1 MDALRAR
8 HKQEQR
14 DLVARVTA
22 MKKQALKKT
31 RRLVNSQCAQMEM
44 DLQAQHQREV
54 AELAGDADDVLPEML
69 LLAIDAP
76 APESAPESAPQ
87 STPSAPA
94 GDQTAPKKRNRA
106 KERLAKRQAEVDAV
120 RAQAQAEAADAVDYR
135 AIEQESMAQLLRTQ
149 NLELKEIQ
157 PDGHCLFR
165 SLQDQLQVRHD
176 IEVSVEAL
184 RKQAADYIR
193 AHPDDFVPYL
203 FDEQTMALR
212 DIGEYTAELESTAM
226 WGLDME
232 IMALAQVYGC
242 PVRVLVA
249 GSAPLTFNEAAEA
262 PRLTVAFYKHSYGLG
277 EHYNLCR

>member
-54 AELAGDADDVLPEML
+54 AELAGAAADVLPETL
-69 LLAIDAP
+69 LLAIGDQPAP
-76 APESAPESAPQ
+76 APEQSA
-87 STPSAPA
+87 PSAP
-94 GDQTAPKKRNRA
+94 DQTAPKKRNRA

-120 RAQAQAEAADAVDYR
+120 RAQARAEAADAVDYR
-135 AIEQESMAQLLRTQ
+135 AIEQASMAQLLRSQ

-176 IEVSVEAL
+176 VAVLVEAL

-203 FDEQTMALR
+203 FDEKTMALR